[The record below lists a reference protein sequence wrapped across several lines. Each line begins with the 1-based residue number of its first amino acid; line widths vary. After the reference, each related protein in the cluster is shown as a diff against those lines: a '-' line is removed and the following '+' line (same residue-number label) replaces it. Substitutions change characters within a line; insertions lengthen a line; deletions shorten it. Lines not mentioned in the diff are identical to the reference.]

1 MVAAPRES
9 PINCLRM
16 WRLFT
21 SLLAVVL
28 LAGIALA
35 ALYLFGQLL
44 GFLGVFLAGSALVL
58 AKLVWYLLLAALLG
72 GLTYFMASLYRRP

>member
-1 MVAAPRES
+1 
-9 PINCLRM
+9 M